1 MKHITALF
9 LLFTLIIPSS
19 CGKQPV
25 MQSSNE
31 QGDLTFS
38 VESARAEGDETYT
51 RSSYTPD
58 GRISDFTIFVFDRYG
73 NSVSSNYYEGDANM
87 SGRVLFVNE
96 SLHTTFDDPFNVY
109 IIANLGDLRSSSE
122 LCSDGVPSVNKIKN
136 YTYSFSND
144 YQEFDR
150 KGFPMAGYYD
160 GYRPGSDSRTLYAYK
175 LVTQYNIRF
184 VKSSGNP
191 NTYTI
196 TGGRLCNVASK
207 CTPFQ
212 HFKAASESDVADNG
226 DSFSSSDI
234 LCLNSGTGAS
244 LFVLENEQG
253 QVFPTSVNTEKA
265 RRMESFPSGSIYRKV
280 CTYAEFYV
288 MVKTP
293 TANYDNVTYRYF
305 FGDGVRDCNVHRNMY
320 CNLTMNFDN
329 VLVEDEGWRIEPAD
343 PVIDDDALVLSR
355 RQLSIIKGMS
365 NTLTVSRNEGVSYE
379 MSYSQA
385 DAMAY
390 GLTITKSTSGNEDTY
405 TFSTS
410 YTPSVPA
417 GTTIQKVDYADIP
430 VTFTTSDGFVRKEF
444 TVRINKNP
452 LLMDFS
458 FHDGLGYADI
468 AETVDWPSGTTFETS
483 VTGILYGENQYC
495 SNRLLGHYDCDI
507 WQSNLDVYAT
517 ASELSDGDAASTDFV
532 SLDLRTEGIQ
542 TKLHDLNKSH
552 PTDHHFAVGSTE
564 IHYTAVGHAYM
575 RLYYAI
581 KIGGNVASIPITIIN
596 RGGSSG
602 NSYRM
607 DPDGSATYM
616 SVRAQWVPAW
626 YYEPS
631 VTNNN
636 AADGYAN
643 GYESAGNE
651 YQVSLR
657 NYVYIVNGVP
667 VDYNRGY
674 LHSLNVEGG
683 ARESYSPLL
692 GMDLVYGLPD
702 FVSY

>member
-9 LLFTLIIPSS
+9 LLFTLIFPVS

-25 MQSSNE
+25 MGIEKE
-31 QGDLTFS
+31 QADLTFC
-38 VESARAEGDETYT
+38 VASASPDGKDANT
-51 RSSYTPD
+51 RSSYATD
-58 GRISDFTIFVFDRYG
+58 GKISDYTIFVFDRNG

-87 SGRVLFVNE
+87 SGRVLFINDA
-96 SLHTTFDDPFNVY
+96 LHTTFDDPFDVY
-109 IIANLGDLRSSSE
+109 IIANLGDLRSSSD
-122 LCSDGVPSVNKIKN
+122 LCSGGVPSAGKIKS
-136 YTYSFSND
+136 YTYSFSGN
-144 YQEFDR
+144 YQEFDT
-150 KGFPMAGYYD
+150 KGFPMAGYYES
-160 GYRPGSDSRTLYAYK
+160 YHPGTDSRTLYAYN

-191 NTYTI
+191 NIYTI
-196 TGGRLCNVASK
+196 TGGKLCNVASK

-212 HFKAASESDVADNG
+212 PFRASSESDVTDNG
-226 DSFSSSDI
+226 DSFSPSDI
-234 LCLNSGTGAS
+234 LSLNSGTSAS

-253 QVFPTSVNTEKA
+253 QVFPSSVNTERA
-265 RRMESFPSGSIYRKV
+265 RKMESFPSGSIYRKV

-288 MVKTP
+288 TVKTP
-293 TANYDNVTYRYF
+293 TASYDNVTYRYF
-305 FGDGVRDCNVHRNMY
+305 FGDGLRDCNVHRNMY

-365 NTLTVSRNEGVSYE
+365 NTLTVSRNEGVNYE
-379 MSYSQA
+379 MTYSQA
-385 DAMAY
+385 EARAY

-410 YTPSVPA
+410 YTPSVPT
-417 GTTIQKVDYADIP
+417 GTTIQKVDFADIP
-430 VTFTTSDGFVRKEF
+430 VTFTTSDGFVQKEF

-452 LLMDFS
+452 LLMEFS
-458 FHDGLGYADI
+458 FHDGLGSVDI
-468 AETVDWPSGTTFETS
+468 SETVDWPTGTTFESS

-495 SNRLLGHYDCDI
+495 NNRLLGHYDCDI
-507 WQSNLDVYAT
+507 WQSNLDVYA
-517 ASELSDGDAASTDFV
+517 ASSELSDGDAASADFQSMDLQTD
-532 SLDLRTEGIQ
+532 DLRTRMHE
-542 TKLHDLNKSH
+542 LNKSH
-552 PTDHHFAVGSTE
+552 PMDHHYAVGSTE
-564 IHYTAVGHAYM
+564 VHYTAVGHAY
-575 RLYYAI
+575 LKVYYAI
-581 KIGGNVASIPITIIN
+581 KIDGNVASVPITIIN

-602 NSYRM
+602 STYRI

-616 SVRAQWVPAW
+616 SLRAQWVPAW

-636 AADGYAN
+636 AADGYVN
-643 GYESAGNE
+643 GYENAGTE

-667 VDYNRGY
+667 VDYNKGN

-683 ARESYSPLL
+683 SRESYSPLL

>member
-1 MKHITALF
+1 M
-9 LLFTLIIPSS
+9 LLLSAG
-19 CGKQPV
+19 CGKQPATRTADG
-25 MQSSNE
+25 QE
-31 QGDLTFS
+31 DLTFN
-38 VESARAEGDETYT
+38 VESAGPGGDDAYT
-51 RSSYTPD
+51 RSSYASD

-73 NSVSSNYYEGDANM
+73 NPVSSNYYEGDANM

-96 SLHTTFDDPFNVY
+96 DLHTSFDDPFDVY
-109 IIANLGDLRSSSE
+109 IIANLGDLRSSAE
-122 LCSDGVPSVNKIKN
+122 LCSAGVPSESRIKD
-136 YTYSFSND
+136 YSYSFSGD
-144 YQEFDR
+144 YQEFGT

-160 GYRPGSDSRTLYAYK
+160 GYRPGVDSRTLYAYK

-196 TGGRLCNVASK
+196 TGGKLCNVASK
-207 CTPFQ
+207 CTPFKP
-212 HFKAASESDVADNG
+212 FKASVESDVTDNG

-234 LCLNSGTGAS
+234 SYLNSGTGAS

-253 QVFPTSVNTEKA
+253 QVFPASVNTEKG
-265 RRMESFPSGSIYRKV
+265 RRMESLPSGSIYRDV

-288 MVKTP
+288 TVRTP
-293 TANYDNVTYRYF
+293 TASYDNVTYRYF
-305 FGDGVRDCNVHRNMY
+305 FGDGLRDCNVHRNMY

-365 NTLTVSRNEGVSYE
+365 NTVTVSRNEGVNYE
-379 MSYSQA
+379 MTYPQA
-385 DAMAY
+385 DARAY
-390 GLTITKSTSGNEDTY
+390 GLTITKSTAGNEDTY

-410 YTPSVPA
+410 YAPTAPS
-417 GTTIQKVDYADIP
+417 GTAIQKVDYADIP
-430 VTFTTSDGFVRKEF
+430 VTFTTSDGFVQKVL

-452 LLMDFS
+452 LLMEFS
-458 FHDGLGYADI
+458 FRDGLGCADI
-468 AETVDWPSGTTFETS
+468 SETVDWPAGTTFETS

-495 SNRLLGHYDCDI
+495 SNRLFGYYDCDI
-507 WQSNLDVYAT
+507 WQSNLGVYT
-517 ASELSDGDAASTDFV
+517 AAGELSDGDAASTDFL
-532 SLDLRTEGIQ
+532 SLDLQTEDIRTRLQE
-542 TKLHDLNKSH
+542 LNKSH
-552 PTDHHFAVGSTE
+552 PKDHHYAVGSTV

-575 RLYYAI
+575 KVYYAI
-581 KIGGNVASIPITIIN
+581 MIDGNVASIPITIIN

-602 NSYRM
+602 NSYRV

-616 SVRAQWVPAW
+616 SLRAQWVPAW

-636 AADGYAN
+636 AADAYAN
-643 GYESAGNE
+643 GYENAGNE

-657 NYVYIVNGVP
+657 DYVYIVNGVP
-667 VDYNRGY
+667 VDYNKSG
-674 LHSLNVEGG
+674 LHSLNVEGSP
-683 ARESYSPLL
+683 RDSYSPLL
-692 GMDLVYGLPD
+692 GMDLVYGRPD